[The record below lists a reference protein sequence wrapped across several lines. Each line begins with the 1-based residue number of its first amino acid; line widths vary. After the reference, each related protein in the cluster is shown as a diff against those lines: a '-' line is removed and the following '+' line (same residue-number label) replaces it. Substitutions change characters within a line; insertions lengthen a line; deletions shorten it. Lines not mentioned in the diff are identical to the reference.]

1 MGAEL
6 ILLFPIKSASTGPM
20 GPAETAG
27 AKDTAGPAGPAA
39 ATVSMNAQNT
49 AASPLAII
57 IGKIAIPLPNDQFL
71 NCFTI
76 NAANTIF
83 TFPVTGTYFITYHI
97 KATDALLMFWHI
109 L

>member
-39 ATVSMNAQNT
+39 STISMNAQNT

-76 NAANTIF
+76 NAVNTIF
-83 TFPVTGTYFITYHI
+83 TFPVTGNYFITYNI

>member
-39 ATVSMNAQNT
+39 ATISMNAQNT
-49 AASPLAII
+49 AA
-57 IGKIAIPLPNDQFL
+57 K
-71 NCFTI
+71 
-76 NAANTIF
+76 
-83 TFPVTGTYFITYHI
+83 
-97 KATDALLMFWHI
+97 
-109 L
+109 

>member
-39 ATVSMNAQNT
+39 ATISMNAQNT

-57 IGKIAIPLPNDQFL
+57 IGKIAIPLPNDQFQL
-71 NCFTI
+71 LYNKCCQ
-76 NAANTIF
+76 
-83 TFPVTGTYFITYHI
+83 YHFYVSRNRH
-97 KATDALLMFWHI
+97 LLYN
-109 L
+109 LSY

>member
-39 ATVSMNAQNT
+39 GAECDLHHRT
-49 AASPLAII
+49 L
-57 IGKIAIPLPNDQFL
+57 
-71 NCFTI
+71 CFRRGLSG
-76 NAANTIF
+76 
-83 TFPVTGTYFITYHI
+83 PS
-97 KATDALLMFWHI
+97 KPDKKSL
-109 L
+109 